1 MKDNY
6 PVNKSV
12 MNYIH
17 ARDFFPEGDAEN
29 YKLAVDGLKF
39 VPMKYGL
46 EIPEFNMIFP
56 DIDVLW
62 GKMLGDI
69 LDIEENE
76 SGVFR
81 RPYPDVI
88 HFEDFESLDEWRFV
102 VSLDNM
108 EFKTYRHVSGAKN
121 MLHTENGD
129 YSQFD
134 FFDENQWERETSII
148 MKPNDAIFYRPWIFH
163 SFSQGLLHYYKIKV
177 Q

>member
-29 YKLAVDGLKF
+29 YKLAVQDLQY
-39 VPMKYGL
+39 VPKKYGW
-46 EIPEFNMIFP
+46 EIHDFHMIFP

-69 LDIEENE
+69 LDIEEEE
-76 SGVFR
+76 SGIFR
-81 RPYPDVI
+81 KPYPDVI

-102 VSLDNM
+102 VALDDM
-108 EFKTYRHVSGAKN
+108 EFKTFRHESGLKN
-121 MLHTENGD
+121 FLETDGN
-129 YSQFD
+129 YQVIN
-134 FFDENQWERETSII
+134 FFNPEEWQRETSII

-163 SFSQGLLHYYKIKV
+163 SFSEGLLHYYKIKV